1 MLNLAQAMADTTPMP
16 RLLAR
21 IAAVMIAG
29 ACLSGCGN
37 ATGHAPISST
47 VAKGTQ
53 FQPTSKSFR
62 ITTPAGWKGL
72 NSHSLATG
80 AAAVAKANPALA
92 NMKSQLVML
101 SKNPNLVFVADATK
115 AGRTIA
121 LTTGFSVNGLARSGP
136 MDVNL
141 SNVAAEKAVVTQY
154 ATQAQQ
160 LNVPFT
166 HHSTT
171 LAGHPAVV
179 LSYVFVVHASAGVI
193 NVRESDTILVWHKN
207 LYIISLS
214 APVTNAADYR
224 STFSGILQSFDDRSL
239 GLVSRPPDRSQDT
252 RHGPHFARP
261 VPE

>member
-1 MLNLAQAMADTTPMP
+1 
-16 RLLAR
+16 
-21 IAAVMIAG
+21 
-29 ACLSGCGN
+29 
-37 ATGHAPISST
+37 
-47 VAKGTQ
+47 
-53 FQPTSKSFR
+53 
-62 ITTPAGWKGL
+62 
-72 NSHSLATG
+72 
-80 AAAVAKANPALA
+80 
-92 NMKSQLVML
+92 
-101 SKNPNLVFVADATK
+101 
-115 AGRTIA
+115 
-121 LTTGFSVNGLARSGP
+121 
-136 MDVNL
+136 MDVIL

-214 APVTNAADYR
+214 APVANAADYR
-224 STFSGILQSFDDRSL
+224 STFSGILQSFRWRL
-239 GLVSRPPDRSQDT
+239 GLASRPPDRSQDT

-261 VPE
+261 VPD